1 MARSTSLVENGILL
15 CYSYVSITLKYPFFK
30 KKRGNDMATLKTL
43 LENLDVTVV
52 RGRLE
57 LDITDVVYDSRKITK
72 GCLFICIEGAN
83 FDGHSAAAQAVEQGA
98 AALVVQ
104 RPVKVP
110 EDAQVAIVQVEST
123 RYAMAFISAAWFG
136 HPAEKMKT
144 IGITGTKGIPAL
156 RWGLSVQ

>member
-30 KKRGNDMATLKTL
+30 KKRGNDMAALKTL

-83 FDGHSAAAQAVEQGA
+83 FDGTAQRRRQ
-98 AALVVQ
+98 
-104 RPVKVP
+104 
-110 EDAQVAIVQVEST
+110 
-123 RYAMAFISAAWFG
+123 
-136 HPAEKMKT
+136 
-144 IGITGTKGIPAL
+144 
-156 RWGLSVQ
+156 

>member
-1 MARSTSLVENGILL
+1 MA
-15 CYSYVSITLKYPFFK
+15 
-30 KKRGNDMATLKTL
+30 ALKTL

-123 RYAMAFISAAWFG
+123 RYAMAFISSG
-136 HPAEKMKT
+136 REDEDYRDYRDEGKDD
-144 IGITGTKGIPAL
+144 
-156 RWGLSVQ
+156 LSLSGKVDSGEYRP

>member
-1 MARSTSLVENGILL
+1 
-15 CYSYVSITLKYPFFK
+15 
-30 KKRGNDMATLKTL
+30 MATLKTL

-144 IGITGTKGIPAL
+144 IGITGTKGKTTSAYLVKSIQIGRASCRERVFL
-156 RWGLSVQ
+156 RV

>member
-72 GCLFICIEGAN
+72 GWYRR
-83 FDGHSAAAQAVEQGA
+83 S
-98 AALVVQ
+98 
-104 RPVKVP
+104 
-110 EDAQVAIVQVEST
+110 
-123 RYAMAFISAAWFG
+123 
-136 HPAEKMKT
+136 
-144 IGITGTKGIPAL
+144 
-156 RWGLSVQ
+156 